1 VAVNVDQVT
10 GEGTASGL
18 QEHTSE
24 LLQGAPLITSFG
36 RDAQGELYLVIYS
49 GSILKITA
57 NPVTDVTL
65 TPDQSAP
72 QAPGTTITWTAAAT
86 GGVAPYQ
93 YKWWVYD
100 GANWTATGW
109 AGGNTFAWTPT
120 VPHPNHHVAVW
131 VRSAGDP
138 DDAPDTSDVVH
149 FPIRNP
155 PVTSVMLT
163 ADRSSPQARG
173 TTIMWTAAPAGGT
186 APYQYRWWFFDGATW
201 TMIRDWSASNTFVW
215 TPATEGEFHF
225 GVWAR
230 SAGNTADGAEAAAAV
245 PYTITAP
252 ALALTADRTAPQ
264 PPGTT
269 ITWTATAS
277 GGGAPHQY
285 KFFVFDGA
293 NWTIARD
300 WAVGNTFAWTPN
312 VANANFYVGVWS
324 RSAGNTADA
333 PEASR
338 AVAFPI
344 NQPPVTDVTL
354 TADRTAPQPPGT
366 TITWTA
372 APSGGVTPYQYKW
385 WVYDGA
391 SWTMAT
397 GWTSSNTFMWTPTTP
412 NANYQV
418 GVWVKSAGNTADA
431 AEAARAVPFAIAP

>member
-1 VAVNVDQVT
+1 VT
-10 GEGTASGL
+10 
-18 QEHTSE
+18 
-24 LLQGAPLITSFG
+24 
-36 RDAQGELYLVIYS
+36 
-49 GSILKITA
+49 
-57 NPVTDVTL
+57 
-65 TPDQSAP
+65 
-72 QAPGTTITWTAAAT
+72 
-86 GGVAPYQ
+86 PYQ

-100 GANWTATGW
+100 GANWTSTGW
-109 AGGNTFAWTPT
+109 AAANTFAWTPT
-120 VPHPNHHVAVW
+120 VPDPNSYVAVW
-131 VRSAGDP
+131 VRSAGDSDDEP
-138 DDAPDTSDVVH
+138 DVSEAVH

-293 NWTIARD
+293 NW
-300 WAVGNTFAWTPN
+300 
-312 VANANFYVGVWS
+312 
-324 RSAGNTADA
+324 SAGNTADA

-397 GWTSSNTFMWTPTTP
+397 GWTSSNTFMWKPTTP

-418 GVWVKSAGNTADA
+418 GVWVKSAGNTA
-431 AEAARAVPFAIAP
+431 EGFEVSRAVPFAIGGSP